1 MLHKNENVYGKMGYS
16 ASASA
21 SRVTMQMQKK
31 LRGINLFN
39 ANLRTSRVLT
49 TQVYDMSLG
58 LKSNTCNW
66 PVTFSEPG

>member
-1 MLHKNENVYGKMGYS
+1 MLHKNENVYGNMGYFT
-16 ASASA
+16 SA